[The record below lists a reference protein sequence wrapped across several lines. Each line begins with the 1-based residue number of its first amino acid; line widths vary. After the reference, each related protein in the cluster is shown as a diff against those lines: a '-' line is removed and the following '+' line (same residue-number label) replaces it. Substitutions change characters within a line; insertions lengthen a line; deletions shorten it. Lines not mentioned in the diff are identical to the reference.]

1 MMKKWMRCTAWLLAV
16 LMTAY
21 ALPASAVTELSEGLR
36 AESVIESGTTEPGVL
51 CEDVSA
57 RTANTKTY
65 IRSDGLRRI
74 DVYAFDLHRQTS
86 EGWVER
92 AEFADGRLA
101 RAAAGRSLADAALS
115 VNLESAGTAQTAAA
129 TSALTIRGLPL
140 LPDDM
145 IILSANLRLQ
155 EHTVSAPAQ
164 GSDVSGET
172 SGAAASDAPQTL
184 QSAPAVLDVTDAVVG
199 MYAGGG
205 NQLVLALPS
214 AACAIP
220 PDGVVLTVLAMS
232 NSQLER
238 SGSWEAYDSF
248 TNAAVYVNTFNGA
261 LQLEVNCLTSA
272 GNLLPTTN
280 SLLYFSYASGSSYP
294 FTANGW
300 ILNVHETVSLD
311 TSGTLLYYDDCYNQ
325 RRIYQSEAPP
335 ADPYDVV
342 RYTSQ
347 TGPDYIEYTATSK
360 QAVFND
366 GYGNKRTLKNGYLR
380 SVSDGSGNTIEYTYS
395 DIRPTGI
402 RLYNTAS
409 GLNVNLFSF
418 SYDGGNLKKIVNLET
433 NESVQF
439 EYSTNGLVLNN
450 IIFYKGTVE
459 TDRITLG
466 YSGTRLTSVTDRAS
480 SAFSNALTVEYDSN
494 GRVTAL
500 SRPNGARTTF
510 SYGNST
516 PASNRLTKISSS
528 YNSYEDTYHVFTVS
542 GRTKSVYTAKR
553 SAAPPVALSAS
564 AVIYDGDGK
573 VLHQGATSFPDN
585 DYNALAN
592 YTFNSQSG
600 WGLVN
605 AAYAVYSGSQAMKIT
620 GDAGKLNFAYQGVS
634 PSNFKGISKDGHFM
648 VSGWVRSANSSK
660 NIDTE
665 AYVNQGGTSF
675 GLSCVVKY
683 SDGTQQDVRVN
694 ADPYNTGWQY
704 VSLLVRPDAGKSISS
719 IAVYCSYD
727 YNSGTAYFENLSLKA
742 VAGESYA
749 YNDKSA
755 VTNVNTKF
763 GSTVNTYASDGYRL
777 TGQSVRGR
785 GQSITYTGN
794 LVTQT
799 TRLNC
804 NNGSLKTNYTYD
816 AYGNLKETKLS
827 SPSVSRAITGKTN
840 YLTGRFTTASYDSRD
855 LAEYYSYGSD
865 KSLAYVR
872 SRSGLRTRYLYDNYG
887 RISQVYADENENG
900 TNDTEN
906 EHGLRYT
913 YTNGTDKIAT
923 VEANHTNAA
932 DWLEYIFL
940 YDSRGRLSKVGYYAM
955 TETIAQYGYD
965 SRNNLTSTTL
975 ANGYQQKQFYA
986 TDTGRL
992 TAKGDADSY
1001 PFYYYYNQDG
1011 SLDYTTD
1018 SDNDRRVDYTYDVYG
1033 RVIKTEQKKRSTGAL
1048 ELRVSYAYDS
1058 YGRVSSVTEFDGSST
1073 NTYTYTY
1080 YGTTETVKTVKRN
1093 SNIVTTYTYDALE
1106 RLTGKTTTCTRSNGT
1121 TYTVSSESYA
1131 YRNGQTSAQTTPF
1144 VSTVTIGGGR
1154 VFEYTYDN
1162 AGNITTVK
1170 ENGVQKVSYAYDKLG
1185 QLTRENNAYLGKT
1198 YTYTYDM
1205 IGNRTAKKTYAYT
1218 TAAALG
1224 TAQSTWSYTNIRDQL
1239 TKVNNSAITYDAA
1252 GNPKTWEG
1260 DDVSIEWEGKKLE
1273 CVYLNS
1279 NAPYTQV
1286 SFGYDADGV
1295 RTYKF
1300 FTEHRSNAS
1309 YKDCFTLDQGRIV
1322 SEMRIG
1328 QDEWIP
1334 MRQIYY
1340 YYDASGVALGFRYK
1354 NHMTGSESEYFYGRN
1369 GQGEIIQ
1376 IISSTGAVVVEYA
1389 YDAWGVCTI
1398 LYDTTS
1404 EKIGTIN
1411 PFRYKDYYYD
1421 IETGWY
1427 YLNSRYYDPEAGRFL
1442 SADPV
1447 LGSNGDLL
1455 SYNRYLYCSNNPVM
1469 YTDPSGEGILVALVA
1484 GALAV
1489 YVYKV
1494 VTDERFYEDIRN
1506 YDPNNTDPNKTL
1518 NSHYFSSYKGKLV
1531 LRHSIPGFT
1540 SWAIFGTIFLNR
1552 KNIDNE
1558 NGRNTLNHEWG
1569 HTQQE
1574 EQMGTLSYIV
1584 NIALPSVANMIKG
1597 TGDYYSQPWERSAD
1611 YLGGV
1616 DRGNYASGSLEKAL
1630 TYLKDSRRYGV
1641 FYPLVRM
1648 FD

>member
-1 MMKKWMRCTAWLLAV
+1 MMKKWMRCTTWLLAV

-592 YTFNSQSG
+592 YTFNRQSG
-600 WGLVN
+600 GGLVK
-605 AAYAVYSGSQAMKIT
+605 AA
-620 GDAGKLNFAYQGVS
+620 
-634 PSNFKGISKDGHFM
+634 
-648 VSGWVRSANSSK
+648 
-660 NIDTE
+660 
-665 AYVNQGGTSF
+665 
-675 GLSCVVKY
+675 
-683 SDGTQQDVRVN
+683 N
-694 ADPYNTGWQY
+694 AD
-704 VSLLVRPDAGKSISS
+704 
-719 IAVYCSYD
+719 
-727 YNSGTAYFENLSLKA
+727 
-742 VAGESYA
+742 
-749 YNDKSA
+749 
-755 VTNVNTKF
+755 
-763 GSTVNTYASDGYRL
+763 
-777 TGQSVRGR
+777 
-785 GQSITYTGN
+785 
-794 LVTQT
+794 
-799 TRLNC
+799 
-804 NNGSLKTNYTYD
+804 
-816 AYGNLKETKLS
+816 
-827 SPSVSRAITGKTN
+827 
-840 YLTGRFTTASYDSRD
+840 
-855 LAEYYSYGSD
+855 
-865 KSLAYVR
+865 
-872 SRSGLRTRYLYDNYG
+872 
-887 RISQVYADENENG
+887 
-900 TNDTEN
+900 
-906 EHGLRYT
+906 
-913 YTNGTDKIAT
+913 
-923 VEANHTNAA
+923 
-932 DWLEYIFL
+932 
-940 YDSRGRLSKVGYYAM
+940 
-955 TETIAQYGYD
+955 
-965 SRNNLTSTTL
+965 
-975 ANGYQQKQFYA
+975 
-986 TDTGRL
+986 
-992 TAKGDADSY
+992 
-1001 PFYYYYNQDG
+1001 
-1011 SLDYTTD
+1011 
-1018 SDNDRRVDYTYDVYG
+1018 
-1033 RVIKTEQKKRSTGAL
+1033 
-1048 ELRVSYAYDS
+1048 
-1058 YGRVSSVTEFDGSST
+1058 
-1073 NTYTYTY
+1073 
-1080 YGTTETVKTVKRN
+1080 
-1093 SNIVTTYTYDALE
+1093 
-1106 RLTGKTTTCTRSNGT
+1106 
-1121 TYTVSSESYA
+1121 
-1131 YRNGQTSAQTTPF
+1131 
-1144 VSTVTIGGGR
+1144 
-1154 VFEYTYDN
+1154 
-1162 AGNITTVK
+1162 
-1170 ENGVQKVSYAYDKLG
+1170 
-1185 QLTRENNAYLGKT
+1185 
-1198 YTYTYDM
+1198 
-1205 IGNRTAKKTYAYT
+1205 
-1218 TAAALG
+1218 
-1224 TAQSTWSYTNIRDQL
+1224 
-1239 TKVNNSAITYDAA
+1239 
-1252 GNPKTWEG
+1252 
-1260 DDVSIEWEGKKLE
+1260 
-1273 CVYLNS
+1273 
-1279 NAPYTQV
+1279 
-1286 SFGYDADGV
+1286 
-1295 RTYKF
+1295 
-1300 FTEHRSNAS
+1300 
-1309 YKDCFTLDQGRIV
+1309 
-1322 SEMRIG
+1322 
-1328 QDEWIP
+1328 
-1334 MRQIYY
+1334 
-1340 YYDASGVALGFRYK
+1340 
-1354 NHMTGSESEYFYGRN
+1354 
-1369 GQGEIIQ
+1369 
-1376 IISSTGAVVVEYA
+1376 
-1389 YDAWGVCTI
+1389 
-1398 LYDTTS
+1398 
-1404 EKIGTIN
+1404 
-1411 PFRYKDYYYD
+1411 
-1421 IETGWY
+1421 
-1427 YLNSRYYDPEAGRFL
+1427 
-1442 SADPV
+1442 
-1447 LGSNGDLL
+1447 
-1455 SYNRYLYCSNNPVM
+1455 
-1469 YTDPSGEGILVALVA
+1469 
-1484 GALAV
+1484 
-1489 YVYKV
+1489 
-1494 VTDERFYEDIRN
+1494 
-1506 YDPNNTDPNKTL
+1506 
-1518 NSHYFSSYKGKLV
+1518 
-1531 LRHSIPGFT
+1531 
-1540 SWAIFGTIFLNR
+1540 
-1552 KNIDNE
+1552 
-1558 NGRNTLNHEWG
+1558 
-1569 HTQQE
+1569 
-1574 EQMGTLSYIV
+1574 
-1584 NIALPSVANMIKG
+1584 
-1597 TGDYYSQPWERSAD
+1597 
-1611 YLGGV
+1611 
-1616 DRGNYASGSLEKAL
+1616 
-1630 TYLKDSRRYGV
+1630 
-1641 FYPLVRM
+1641 
-1648 FD
+1648 